1 MFLTN
6 YTTDKVKLA
15 FMYVEMLRSNW
26 GTLDDERKQQLL
38 KQISELTN
46 VDFITQE
53 YESKLWIS
61 NY

>member
-26 GTLDDERKQQLL
+26 GTLDDKRKQQLL

-53 YESKLWIS
+53 YESKL
-61 NY
+61 

>member
-1 MFLTN
+1 MPFLTN

-26 GTLDDERKQQLL
+26 SNLDDKRKQQLL

-53 YESKLWIS
+53 YESKL
-61 NY
+61 

>member
-15 FMYVEMLRSNW
+15 FMYVELLRSNW
-26 GTLDDERKQQLL
+26 SNLDDKRKQQLL

-53 YESKLWIS
+53 YESKL
-61 NY
+61 

>member
-26 GTLDDERKQQLL
+26 SNLDDKRKQQLL

-46 VDFITQE
+46 VDFIIQE
-53 YESKLWIS
+53 YESKL
-61 NY
+61 

>member
-53 YESKLWIS
+53 YESKL
-61 NY
+61 

>member
-26 GTLDDERKQQLL
+26 GTLDDERKLQLL

-53 YESKLWIS
+53 YESKL
-61 NY
+61 

>member
-26 GTLDDERKQQLL
+26 SNLDDERKQQLL

-53 YESKLWIS
+53 YESKL
-61 NY
+61 

>member
-26 GTLDDERKQQLL
+26 SNLDDKRKQQLL
-38 KQISELTN
+38 TQISELTN

-53 YESKLWIS
+53 FESKL
-61 NY
+61 

>member
-26 GTLDDERKQQLL
+26 GNIDDKRKQQLL

-53 YESKLWIS
+53 YESKLWKS
-61 NY
+61 SY

>member
-26 GTLDDERKQQLL
+26 GTLDDERKLQLL
-38 KQISELTN
+38 KEISELTN

-53 YESKLWIS
+53 FESKLRKS
-61 NY
+61 SY

>member
-26 GTLDDERKQQLL
+26 GNLDDERKQQLL

-53 YESKLWIS
+53 FESKLWAKK
-61 NY
+61 

>member
-1 MFLTN
+1 MFLNN

-15 FMYVEMLRSNW
+15 FRYVEMLRCNWSN
-26 GTLDDERKQQLL
+26 LDDERKQQLL

-53 YESKLWIS
+53 FESKL
-61 NY
+61 

>member
-15 FMYVEMLRSNW
+15 FMYVEMLRTNWSN
-26 GTLDDERKQQLL
+26 LDDKRKQQLL

-53 YESKLWIS
+53 YESKLWAKK
-61 NY
+61 

>member
-26 GTLDDERKQQLL
+26 STLDDERKQQLL

-53 YESKLWIS
+53 YESKL
-61 NY
+61 

>member
-26 GTLDDERKQQLL
+26 GTLDDERKLQLL

-53 YESKLWIS
+53 FESKLWRS
-61 NY
+61 SY

>member
-15 FMYVEMLRSNW
+15 FMYVEMLRTNWSN
-26 GTLDDERKQQLL
+26 LDDKRKQQLL

-53 YESKLWIS
+53 FESKL
-61 NY
+61 

>member
-15 FMYVEMLRSNW
+15 YMYVEMLRSNW
-26 GTLDDERKQQLL
+26 SNLDDKRKQQLL

-53 YESKLWIS
+53 YESKL
-61 NY
+61 

>member
-53 YESKLWIS
+53 YESKLWRLS
-61 NY
+61 Y

>member
-53 YESKLWIS
+53 LESKL
-61 NY
+61 

>member
-15 FMYVEMLRSNW
+15 YMYVEMLRSNW
-26 GTLDDERKQQLL
+26 SNLDDKRKQQLL

-53 YESKLWIS
+53 YESKLWRLS
-61 NY
+61 Y

>member
-46 VDFITQE
+46 VDFIIQE
-53 YESKLWIS
+53 YESKL
-61 NY
+61 

>member
-1 MFLTN
+1 MPFLTN

-15 FMYVEMLRSNW
+15 FMYVEMLRTNWSN
-26 GTLDDERKQQLL
+26 LDDKRKQQLL

-53 YESKLWIS
+53 YESKL
-61 NY
+61 

>member
-26 GTLDDERKQQLL
+26 SNLDDKRKQQLL

-53 YESKLWIS
+53 YESKLWRLS
-61 NY
+61 Y

>member
-1 MFLTN
+1 MPFLTN

-26 GTLDDERKQQLL
+26 SNLDDERKQQLL

-53 YESKLWIS
+53 YESKL
-61 NY
+61 

>member
-1 MFLTN
+1 MPFLTN

-53 YESKLWIS
+53 FESKL
-61 NY
+61 

>member
-26 GTLDDERKQQLL
+26 GTLDDKRKLQLL

-53 YESKLWIS
+53 FESKL
-61 NY
+61 

>member
-26 GTLDDERKQQLL
+26 SNLDDKRKQQLL

-53 YESKLWIS
+53 YDSKL
-61 NY
+61 

>member
-6 YTTDKVKLA
+6 YTTDNVKLA

-26 GTLDDERKQQLL
+26 SNLDDERKQQLL

-53 YESKLWIS
+53 YESKL
-61 NY
+61 

>member
-26 GTLDDERKQQLL
+26 SNLDDKRKQQLL

-53 YESKLWIS
+53 YESKLWRS
-61 NY
+61 SY

>member
-53 YESKLWIS
+53 YESKLWRS
-61 NY
+61 SY

>member
-15 FMYVEMLRSNW
+15 YMYVEMLRSNW
-26 GTLDDERKQQLL
+26 STLDDERKLQLL

-53 YESKLWIS
+53 FESKL
-61 NY
+61 

>member
-26 GTLDDERKQQLL
+26 SNLDDKRKQQLL

-53 YESKLWIS
+53 FESKL
-61 NY
+61 

>member
-15 FMYVEMLRSNW
+15 FMYVEMLRSNLSN
-26 GTLDDERKQQLL
+26 LDDKRKQQLL

-53 YESKLWIS
+53 YESKL
-61 NY
+61 

>member
-1 MFLTN
+1 MPFLTN

-26 GTLDDERKQQLL
+26 GTLDDKRKQQLL

-53 YESKLWIS
+53 FESKL
-61 NY
+61 

>member
-26 GTLDDERKQQLL
+26 GNLDDKRKQQLL

-53 YESKLWIS
+53 FESKL
-61 NY
+61 

>member
-26 GTLDDERKQQLL
+26 STLDDKRKQQLL

-53 YESKLWIS
+53 YESKLWAKK
-61 NY
+61 

>member
-26 GTLDDERKQQLL
+26 GTLDDERKLQLL

-53 YESKLWIS
+53 FESKL
-61 NY
+61 